1 MEHFHCNTEAHSSQ
15 RNCTIA
21 VVDILQIND
30 ILYDFLVNTFCDF
43 SLYGCRNFN
52 ARQILKILL
61 CLRNFFF
68 LSMENLV

>member
-1 MEHFHCNTEAHSSQ
+1 MEHFHCNTEAHSLQ
-15 RNCTIA
+15 RICTIA

-30 ILYDFLVNTFCDF
+30 ILYDFLVNTFC
-43 SLYGCRNFN
+43 YGCRNFN

-61 CLRNFFF
+61 CLRNFFI